1 MSYDRPEVPEPCNCG
16 DPLCFI
22 CGTQE
27 RTEQFVLGSSEMVH
41 TPGLFRYL
49 QCMYRTDPANA
60 IRIIVSGWPML
71 STVVAEEI
79 LNGTIE
85 TTIDDT
91 EGTVTFEV

>member
-1 MSYDRPEVPEPCNCG
+1 
-16 DPLCFI
+16 
-22 CGTQE
+22 
-27 RTEQFVLGSSEMVH
+27 
-41 TPGLFRYL
+41 
-49 QCMYRTDPANA
+49 MYRTDPANA